1 MKNAVVFANDVGN
14 IAELT
19 AEAKKYA
26 EKVTLITC
34 ADSFG
39 SADKAVSYEADLT
52 VAVELVSIVQAIL
65 NEEPE
70 LVMCESGRDGKLV
83 AGYLAGKLG
92 TSPLCDINSLKVS
105 DDAVEITRLVYGG
118 SAVKTESCRLP
129 AVLTVPSG
137 TFEAAGN
144 TSPAKEEMAAFPWA
158 GVELIGTDALETS
171 SVNLAAAKRVIG
183 AGRGLGSTDN
193 IPYFEKLAA
202 LLNSEIGCTRPAAEE
217 EHWYTKDRYV
227 GVSGV
232 ILKPSFYMAVGISG
246 QIQHMVGVNQAGVI
260 FAIDKNEN
268 APIVSQSDYVLIGD
282 INNVLPKLIEK
293 MS

>member
-19 AEAKKYA
+19 AESKKYA
-26 EKVTLITC
+26 ENVTLITC
-34 ADSFG
+34 ADLFG
-39 SADKAVSYEADLT
+39 SADKAVRYEANQSA
-52 VAVELVSIVQAIL
+52 AVELVSIVQAIL

-70 LVMCESGRDGKLV
+70 LVMCEAGRDGKLV

-92 TSPLCDINSLKVS
+92 TSPLCDIGSLKIS
-105 DDAVEITRLVYGG
+105 DGTVEVTRLVYGG
-118 SAVKTESCRLP
+118 SAVKTESCKLP

-137 TFEAAGN
+137 TFEAADAA
-144 TSPAKEEMAAFPWA
+144 SASAEEMASFPWA
-158 GVELIGTDALETS
+158 GVELVGTDALETS

-183 AGRGLGSTDN
+183 AGRGLSSADN
-193 IPYFEKLAA
+193 IPNFEKLAS
-202 LLNSEIGCTRPAAEE
+202 LLGCEIGCTRPAAEE
-217 EHWYTKDRYV
+217 EHWYTKDRYI

-232 ILKPSFYMAVGISG
+232 MLKPSFYMAVGISG
-246 QIQHMVGVNQAGVI
+246 QIQHMVGVNQSGVI

-268 APIVSQSDYVLIGD
+268 APIVAQSDYVLIGD

-293 MS
+293 LG